1 MRRPPC
7 GKSPFR
13 HEPQRL
19 PAVSAREVI
28 AALRRA
34 RFVVD
39 RVSGSHYLLQHP
51 DHPRRAVTV
60 PFHGSRTLKPGT
72 LRNIIRQ
79 AGLSVDEFRDL
90 L

>member
-1 MRRPPC
+1 MN
-7 GKSPFR
+7 
-13 HEPQRL
+13 QRL

-28 AALRRA
+28 AALRKVQ
-34 RFVVD
+34 FVVD
-39 RVSGSHYLLQHP
+39 RVSGSHYMLRHP
-51 DHPRRAVTV
+51 DDPRRAVTV
-60 PFHGSRTLKPGT
+60 PFHGSRTIKPGT